1 MEEKFAYALER
12 FDLVGNVYEI
22 DDDKVAIFYALDDK
36 LESTDD
42 YEVRFAQL
50 NTGIANEHTYRI
62 TVSVR
67 DHNNDFANILRRTA
81 FAKDVELPMKQVAVD
96 QFEVPEKY
104 KVHGTV
110 DYDKQTNTIV
120 VMLTREDITEYEQ
133 QPCECEDH
141 GKCNSDSEVKEQP
154 EQEKRSSL
162 SKLIDRLTGDDEQ
175 GECEEQSCER
185 TGKPESNKTD
195 LEKAGEKLGKSIDKY
210 KPERYEYYWLNGKQ
224 VSKDEFDKQYPKFW
238 HDFDEQW
245 KEFDKSFSQMSK
257 TFDSMNKYWSNLW
270 K

>member
-12 FDLVGNVYEI
+12 FDLIGNVYEI

-50 NTGIANEHTYRI
+50 QTGNATENTYRI

-81 FAKDVELPMKQVAVD
+81 FADDVELPMKQVAVD
-96 QFEVPEKY
+96 QFEVPGHF

-110 DYDKQTNTIV
+110 DYDKQTNTVV

-133 QPCECEDH
+133 QRCECEDH
-141 GKCNSDSEVKEQP
+141 GKCNSDPEVNED
-154 EQEKRSSL
+154 KRSSL
-162 SKLIDRLTGDDEQ
+162 SKLIDRLTGDDER
-175 GECEEQSCER
+175 ECDETCER
-185 TGKPESNKTD
+185 AGKPECAKSD

-245 KEFDKSFSQMSK
+245 KEFDKSFSEMSK